1 MFTGSMNEFMERVL
15 TAFPNAEVKEDSE
28 GQLIVHTNCYQK
40 GDDSINNNN
49 YVQEYLRHE

>member
-15 TAFPNAEVKEDSE
+15 TVFPNAEVKEDSK
-28 GQLIVHTNCYQK
+28 GQLIVYTSCYQK

-49 YVQEYLRHE
+49 YVQEYSA